1 MTNENGDSA
10 NKHSKACVVLGGRGF
25 IGRALVDRLLKLGN
39 WNVRVADSYKSPELK
54 PSESLLTDAI
64 ASGRAA
70 YFQVDVRDKSQIVEG
85 THSVIGLWIW
95 YNY

>member
-1 MTNENGDSA
+1 MPKESG
-10 NKHSKACVVLGGRGF
+10 KQSKACVVLGGRGF

-39 WNVRVADSYKSPELK
+39 WNVRVADSLKSPELK
-54 PSESLLTDAI
+54 PSEPLLTDAI

-85 THSVIGLWIW
+85 THSELQL
-95 YNY
+95 